1 VIRRTPQQAPVDVPT
16 AVLLGSFELDE
27 PDRFH
32 DLIRTARAGRPG
44 AIEEIL
50 GGVRRAITTVWPE
63 IIGAILVPVPRHV
76 PGPAHALIMA
86 TCEEIARA
94 RAWQIAGDALRRTRP
109 ASEGKAGGPRDAE
122 SEATTLA
129 WLGSVPGTAIIL
141 VDDVVRSGATIRA
154 CARAVRATGDQ
165 RRLLAVALARVE
177 ISERAT

>member
-1 VIRRTPQQAPVDVPT
+1 MIRRTPQLAPVDVPT
-16 AVLLGSFELDE
+16 AVLLGSFELNK
-27 PDRFH
+27 PDRLH

-50 GGVRRAITTVWPE
+50 GGVRRAIRTVWPE
-63 IIGAILVPVPRHV
+63 IIVATLVPVPRHV

-94 RAWQIAGDALRRTRP
+94 RAWHIAGDALRRTRP

-129 WLGSVPGTAIIL
+129 WIASVPGTAIIL
-141 VDDVVRSGATIRA
+141 VDDVVRSGATIEA
-154 CARAVRATGDQ
+154 CVRAVRASGDK
-165 RRLLAVALARVE
+165 RRVLAITLAKVE
-177 ISERAT
+177 IAARAT